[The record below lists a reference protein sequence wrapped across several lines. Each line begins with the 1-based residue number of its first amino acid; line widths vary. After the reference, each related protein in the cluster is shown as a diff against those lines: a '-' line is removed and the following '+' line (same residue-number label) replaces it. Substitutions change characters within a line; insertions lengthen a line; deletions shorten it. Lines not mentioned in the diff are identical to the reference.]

1 MEENIK
7 LIMDMATENMNESI
21 NHLQSELSK
30 IRAGRANTSV
40 LEGILIDYYG
50 TPTPIH
56 NMASLSTP
64 DARTIVIQPWE
75 KQLVSEIING
85 INSSNLGFV
94 AQDTGEKIIINIPI
108 LTEERRREL
117 VRQAKTE
124 IENCKISIRNVR
136 REANDEFKKLN
147 KEGLS
152 DDQLHLA
159 EEKIQVLTNTTVSK
173 VDDIF
178 EVKEK
183 DILTV

>member
-108 LTEERRREL
+108 LTEERRKEL
-117 VRQAKTE
+117 VKQAKTE

-147 KEGLS
+147 KDGLS

-159 EEKIQVLTNTTVSK
+159 EEKIQALTNTNVSK
-173 VDDIF
+173 VDAIF
-178 EVKEK
+178 EAKEK

>member
-1 MEENIK
+1 MEEKIK
-7 LIMDMATENMNESI
+7 FLLDLSNEKMGESI
-21 NHLQSELSK
+21 SHLNVELSK

-40 LEGILIDYYG
+40 LDGVMVDYYG
-50 TPTPIH
+50 TPTAIN

-75 KQLVSEIING
+75 KNILTEIVNS

-108 LTEERRREL
+108 LTEERRRDL
-117 VRQAKTE
+117 VKQVKVE
-124 IENCKISIRNVR
+124 VENCKVSIRNAR
-136 REANDEFKKLN
+136 REANDELKKLN

-152 DDQLHLA
+152 DDALKSA
-159 EEKIQVLTNTTVSK
+159 EAEVQTLTDKFISQS
-173 VDDIF
+173 DSIF
-178 EVKEK
+178 DTKEK

>member
-1 MEENIK
+1 MEDKVKFFLDLGNDK
-7 LIMDMATENMNESI
+7 MGESI
-21 NHLQSELSK
+21 THLNVELSK

-40 LEGILIDYYG
+40 LDGIMVDYYG
-50 TPTPIH
+50 TPTAIN

-75 KQLVSEIING
+75 KNILTEIVNS

-108 LTEERRREL
+108 LTEERRQNL
-117 VRQAKTE
+117 VKQVKVE
-124 IENCKISIRNVR
+124 VENCKVSIRNAR
-136 REANDEFKKLN
+136 RDANDELKKLN

-152 DDQLHLA
+152 DDALKIA
-159 EEKIQVLTNTTVSK
+159 EGEIQALTDKFIAQS
-173 VDDIF
+173 DLIF
-178 EVKEK
+178 EAKER